1 MHKTRETV
9 DRLLEL
15 QKLDAQITELERQRD
30 RIPEERAELEKE
42 KSRLESRL
50 SALQEERARREGE
63 IRRLEGEIASLRSQM
78 EEETKK
84 ARRARTPREL
94 EAIQKEIAYLS
105 RLIREKEN
113 QILEHMEALEGKTR
127 KTPTGQ
133 EEHVPGLLEQIRQME
148 EEANARI
155 PEINS
160 RLTVLDRDLKTL
172 EERLLDF
179 AEERERQI
187 HFIDVE
193 WLELYE
199 RIRRRQGLPVLV
211 ELFEGACGGC
221 GNVLSEDRL
230 MALED
235 EGIIQCEM
243 CGRLIYAPEWL

>member
-15 QKLDAQITELERQRD
+15 QKLDAQIAALERQRD
-30 RIPEERAELEKE
+30 RIPEERA
-42 KSRLESRL
+42 RLEGEKVQLEARL
-50 SALQEERARREGE
+50 ASLQEERIRRERE
-63 IRRLEGEIASLRSQM
+63 MRRLEGEIASLRAQM

-84 ARRARTPREL
+84 ARRARTSREL
-94 EAIQKEIAYLS
+94 EAIQKEIAYFS

-113 QILEHMEALEGKTR
+113 QILEHMEALEGR
-127 KTPTGQ
+127 IQKTPEGK
-133 EEHVPGLLEQIRQME
+133 EERIPGLLEEIRKTE
-148 EEANARI
+148 EEVNARI

-160 RLTVLDRDLKTL
+160 RLAVLEQDRKAL

-187 HFIDVE
+187 RFIEVE

-211 ELFEGACGGC
+211 EFVEGACGGC
-221 GNVLSEDRL
+221 GNVLSEERL
-230 MALED
+230 MDLED
-235 EGIIQCEM
+235 EGVIQCEM